1 MWIFFLV
8 RNKSVASQQWN
19 KLSNCFLMSH
29 STTLRSEKTKWAV
42 MPCTSALNRTLTIL
56 GCYDPALQR
65 VCMVSGGYSWQQLI
79 RSVDCNNL
87 EVVNHHHVQCDLSL
101 DMYPLRPGPVLQPV
115 SQNSSLTAECSDS
128 QIFCFAA

>member
-19 KLSNCFLMSH
+19 KLSNCFLVSR

-56 GCYDPALQR
+56 GCYDPAVQR
-65 VCMVSGGYSWQQLI
+65 VCMVSKRL
-79 RSVDCNNL
+79 L
-87 EVVNHHHVQCDLSL
+87 LA
-101 DMYPLRPGPVLQPV
+101 
-115 SQNSSLTAECSDS
+115 TAN
-128 QIFCFAA
+128 A